1 MQSFKREREMDE
13 STNAWTDE
21 WTDGPNGVFKPP
33 ASVEN
38 EVLPLIH
45 STTRMSV
52 SSDALV
58 SKSRRE
64 WRPARVCSPTWSIML
79 LAVGMA
85 PSTRNTSQN
94 AGLEGTAAGPS
105 SIPHYL
111 FTTERYH
118 AASVGAT
125 RLLVRHNINRSLRW
139 WAIRLTPVDR
149 QTSGG
154 KPRPAAVTNKHAR
167 DMPASLVNGKRSGQS
182 L

>member
-94 AGLEGTAAGPS
+94 AGLEGTAAGGS
-105 SIPHYL
+105 VARSAKNMRTLSKGIAARRTAAMDNANRQGGPHPCPH
-111 FTTERYH
+111 TRVNIH
-118 AASVGAT
+118 AT
-125 RLLVRHNINRSLRW
+125 RV
-139 WAIRLTPVDR
+139 
-149 QTSGG
+149 
-154 KPRPAAVTNKHAR
+154 
-167 DMPASLVNGKRSGQS
+167 
-182 L
+182 